1 MVLAWI
7 VIGTSATAE
16 GSYEINWFVGGQ
28 DREAFCKR
36 RRRRGGGESFQSY
49 VNRVVISLKSDEK
62 SGESWRRP
70 GEESSRGQKGF
81 REDVDDG
88 GAMQQRRQH
97 RQQEGEHRLHRRQQQ
112 QLQLV
117 PVHDG
122 RETR

>member
-1 MVLAWI
+1 MVSLVRESSI
-7 VIGTSATAE
+7 VGRGIEISDRVAKVVAKLSRAE
-16 GSYEINWFVGGQ
+16 PS
-28 DREAFCKR
+28 
-36 RRRRGGGESFQSY
+36 
-49 VNRVVISLKSDEK
+49 
-62 SGESWRRP
+62 
-70 GEESSRGQKGF
+70 EESRRTRKAS

>member
-1 MVLAWI
+1 MLRPRVRTRS
-7 VIGTSATAE
+7 IGSSEDRTERERSAREEE
-16 GSYEINWFVGGQ
+16 G
-28 DREAFCKR
+28 
-36 RRRRGGGESFQSY
+36 GGGESFRSY
-49 VNRVVISLKSDEK
+49 VNRVVISLKSGEK
-62 SGESWRRP
+62 SGESWRP

>member
-1 MVLAWI
+1 MEIIDQPVVEIADRVTKAAI
-7 VIGTSATAE
+7 DEGVVAE
-16 GSYEINWFVGGQ
+16 APRRTE
-28 DREAFCKR
+28 R
-36 RRRRGGGESFQSY
+36 RREN
-49 VNRVVISLKSDEK
+49 VD
-62 SGESWRRP
+62 
-70 GEESSRGQKGF
+70 
-81 REDVDDG
+81 DDDG